1 MSTNHRIVLD
11 LITSSEQ
18 RLERKVEDR
27 IHRVWTQKFDELEL
41 KKVEIDR
48 RESRISEREGIV
60 EQYEKLKNH
69 LLEREDSIIK
79 DETEIGERVRCIS
92 ANETRLSAKENK
104 LSDQLTQIQ
113 KEKSEVMALL
123 KKRDK
128 AVEDNRSLEAEN
140 LMLQLEES
148 QLQTNI
154 KSLKEKSDTLTQP
167 SDILKTKS
175 ENIELTKGNE
185 RKAKEIK
192 QLKLELSDVIS
203 QLTTTSPAFSI
214 TDLGLL
220 HALSCAANDLFYPP
234 SKIVTVG
241 SGPFSKSGFD
251 DYLRTLDVTPRAD
264 KCSWIIIGREDWDEE
279 RLNKLID
286 ASDLNEV
293 KVFSQELFVAGI
305 LTTHDPF
312 SLPPEILM
320 KFAEGHP
327 ALEHL
332 INEGFE
338 WPNIKRGDGRRGGW
352 GEKESPLS
360 LMGYHVGM
368 TRGLGPQKRRSILKT
383 AYLDEIEELPD
394 AKYMRKWGRPNQ
406 SKRLERIA
414 NHIADEIS
422 KNQNRENCE
431 RALKEWRD
439 DLNWLKKEFY
449 TNRMRFKWPGG

>member
-1 MSTNHRIVLD
+1 MSTNQRIVLD

-18 RLERKVEDR
+18 RLERRIEDR
-27 IHRVWTQKFDELEL
+27 LHRVWTQKFDEIER
-41 KKVEIDR
+41 KKAEVEK
-48 RESRISEREGIV
+48 RERGISEREGIV
-60 EQYEKLKNH
+60 ERCKNLRDE
-69 LLEREDSIIK
+69 LLEREDLIIDK
-79 DETEIGERVRCIS
+79 ETDTDERD
-92 ANETRLSAKENK
+92 RLLVAKESGLSKREKK
-104 LSDQLTQIQ
+104 LSDQLIQIQ
-113 KEKSEVMALL
+113 KDKSEARVLL
-123 KKRDK
+123 MKRDK
-128 AVEDNRSLEAEN
+128 IEDETRSSEAKIQSLQEEKNR
-140 LMLQLEES
+140 
-148 QLQTNI
+148 LQTNI
-154 KSLKEKSDTLTQP
+154 KRLREKSKKLTPP
-167 SDILKTKS
+167 SDVPRIKA
-175 ENIELTKGNE
+175 ENIKLNKENE
-185 RKAKEIK
+185 RKGKEIER
-192 QLKLELSDVIS
+192 LKLELSGLVS
-203 QLTTTSPAFSI
+203 QSTLAPPAFSI

-251 DYLRTLDVTPRAD
+251 DYLRTFDVTPRAD

-293 KVFSQELFVAGI
+293 KVFSQELFMAGI
-305 LTTHDPF
+305 LTTHNPF

-338 WPNIKRGDGRRGGW
+338 WPNIKRGGGRRGGW

-360 LMGYHVGM
+360 LMGYHVGI

-422 KNQNRENCE
+422 KNQNRKNCE

-449 TNRMRFKWPGG
+449 TNRMRFKWPHG